1 MPETAGIDYYDTSVF
16 FVLFVTF
23 VVIPD
28 FSPKLRERDNQRRGG
43 QIEIK
48 YIHDDLTA
56 DTVN

>member
-23 VVIPD
+23 VVIPG
-28 FSPKLRERDNQRRGG
+28 FSQKLRERDNQRQGG
-43 QIEIK
+43 QIGIK

-56 DTVN
+56 DTEN